1 MDFVG
6 GYADDWWKLSRT
18 FDSALHSASGR
29 LDSDG
34 KRRLRLGSPVLIGR
48 PTGDVMRMPVI
59 LSGGKREFPVG
70 YVTVEDTR
78 IDKGRIALL
87 VQRFE
92 ARARAV
98 IGENRESPIADD
110 VSYP

>member
-6 GYADDWWKLSRT
+6 GYTDDWWKFQRKL
-18 FDSALHSASGR
+18 DSALRSASER

-34 KRRLRLGSPVLIGR
+34 KRRLRLGSPVLIGV

-70 YVTVEDTR
+70 YVMVEDTR
-78 IDKGRIALL
+78 IDKGRMASLS
-87 VQRFE
+87 QRFE

-98 IGENRESPIADD
+98 IDEGRETPIADD
-110 VSYP
+110 VAYP